1 MKRILIITTIAL
13 LIAGFGVKETNAQCK
28 RTLVYECATNNG
40 RAIFLR
46 DFNAKLKKSRPEDP
60 AFIAKFSVVLNKGT
74 LYRFNLC
81 DPKGFEYNSMLT
93 LFDAR
98 NEYGKTHYAADEV
111 NSLGLKDL
119 LKRNY
124 RPEQYKFESDGSVV
138 MDHFDFVCEKSGVYF
153 VSIQYRAGYED
164 NKGCAVGIMSFVG
177 KNK

>member
-1 MKRILIITTIAL
+1 MKRVLIIIAVAL
-13 LIAGFGVKETNAQCK
+13 LFVGFSAQNANAQCK
-28 RTLVYECATNNG
+28 RTLVYTCATNNG

-60 AFIAKFSVVLNKGT
+60 AYVAKFSVVLNKGT
-74 LYRFNLC
+74 LYRFNIC
-81 DPKGFEYNSMLT
+81 DPKGFEYTTMLT

-98 NEYGKTHYAADEV
+98 NKYGKTYYSGDEA
-111 NSLGLKDL
+111 STLGLGDL
-119 LKRNY
+119 VKRNY
-124 RPEQYKFESDGSVV
+124 RPEQYKIESNGGVV

-153 VSIQYRAGYED
+153 VSIQYREGYTD

>member
-1 MKRILIITTIAL
+1 MLFV
-13 LIAGFGVKETNAQCK
+13 GFSMQDANAQCK
-28 RTLVYECATNNG
+28 RTLVYTCATNNG

-60 AFIAKFSVVLNKGT
+60 AFVAKFSVVLNKGT
-74 LYRFNLC
+74 LYRFNIC

-98 NEYGKTHYAADEV
+98 NEYGKTYYTAEEA
-111 NSLGLKDL
+111 NKLGLKDL

-124 RPEQYKFESDGSVV
+124 RPEQFVLESNGSIV

-153 VSIQYRAGYED
+153 VAIQYREGYVE